1 MDIPLLPDIVIILG
15 LSVFIVLLFH
25 KLKLPSILGFL
36 ITGIL
41 IGPHGFGLVQLSHEV
56 ELLAEIGIIFLL
68 FVIGIEFSLSSLA
81 SIKKTVVWGGFMQV
95 GGTIGV
101 TALGAHWFGL
111 PLNEAIFLGFL
122 FSLSSTAIVLK
133 LLQERGEIAS
143 PHGRIAIGIL
153 IFQDIIVVPM
163 MLAVPIMAGETEDVW
178 GTVLWMVVK
187 VAGLVTFVILLARY
201 VVPTVLKLVVKTKSR
216 ELFILTVVVMCF
228 ATAWLTNSVGLSLA
242 LGAFFAGLIISES
255 DYSHQATANI
265 LPFREIFVSFFFVSI
280 GMLLDLGFFFDHII
294 LIHTLALGVVLMKMA
309 VVAIA
314 VLVLGYPVRTM
325 LIAMLTLFQVGEF
338 AFLLSATGMQYNML
352 SENVYQYFL
361 AVSIVTMG
369 ATPFLMMFSGKIADF
384 LIKAPLPKPV
394 RQRLNVL
401 AKRKMKEAV
410 TTEELRD
417 HLVIIG
423 YGINGQNV
431 AKAARQAK
439 IPHVIIELDPH
450 MIDLAKENSEQVLF
464 GDATDPEILHHV
476 HIERARVVVV
486 AISDPL
492 TTKKIVNVIRDF
504 SDTAYVI
511 VRTRYIR
518 EIEENLRIGADE
530 VIPEEF
536 ETSIEIFTSV
546 LKKYLV
552 PADEIQD
559 FIHSIRS
566 HNYDMLLS
574 ANPDRRF
581 SGTELHI
588 PSMEI
593 AALKVQQGDN
603 RVVGRTI
610 EDCALRTAYGI
621 TVLAIK
627 RGDRYITEVSP
638 SHDIQQ
644 DDVLYIFGSPKNI
657 AGLNKFLKM

>member
-1 MDIPLLPDIVIILG
+1 MEIPLLPDIVIILG
-15 LSVFIVLLFH
+15 LSVLIVLVFQR
-25 KLKLPSILGFL
+25 LKLPSILGFL
-36 ITGIL
+36 LTGIV
-41 IGPHGFGLVQLSHEV
+41 IGPHGFGLVKLSHEV
-56 ELLAEIGIIFLL
+56 ELMAEIGVIFLL

-81 SIKKTVVWGGFMQV
+81 SIKKTVIWGGLMQV
-95 GGTIGV
+95 GGTILI
-101 TALGAHWFGL
+101 TAIAAIALGMPVTQAV
-111 PLNEAIFLGFL
+111 FLGFL

-133 LLQERGEIAS
+133 LLQERGEIAT

-163 MLAVPIMAGETEDVW
+163 MLAVPIMAGVTENVLE
-178 GTVLWMVVK
+178 TVLWMLIK
-187 VAGLVTFVILLARY
+187 VAGLVTFVILLARF
-201 VVPTVLKLVVKTKSR
+201 VVPVILTQVVRAKSR
-216 ELFILTVVVMCF
+216 ELFVLTVVVMCF
-228 ATAWLTNSVGLSLA
+228 ATAWLTSSVGLSLA

-265 LPFREIFVSFFFVSI
+265 LPFRELFVSFFFVSI
-280 GMLLDLGFFFDHII
+280 GMLLNVRFFLEHII
-294 LIHTLALGVVLMKMA
+294 VIHLLALAVVLMKLG
-309 VVAIA
+309 VVAVAA
-314 VLVLGYPVRTM
+314 VVLGYPIRTV
-325 LIAMLTLFQVGEF
+325 LISALTLFQVGEF
-338 AFLLSATGMQYNML
+338 AFMLSATGMQYDML
-352 SENVYQYFL
+352 TEGVYQYFL
-361 AVSIVTMG
+361 AISIVTMG
-369 ATPFLMMFSGKIADF
+369 GTPFVMMYSARIADF
-384 LIKAPLPKPV
+384 LIRAPLPKPV
-394 RQRLNVL
+394 RQRLNGI
-401 AKRKMKEAV
+401 AKRKSVDIA
-410 TTEELRD
+410 TTDELRD
-417 HLVIIG
+417 HLIIIG

-431 AKAARQAK
+431 AKAARSAN
-439 IPHVIIELDPH
+439 IPHVIIELDPN
-450 MIDLAKENSEQVLF
+450 MIDLAKQNSEQVLF
-464 GDATDPEILHHV
+464 GDATDPEILHHI

-504 SDTAYVI
+504 SDTAYII

-518 EIEENLRIGADE
+518 EIQENLRIGADE

-603 RVVGRTI
+603 RVVGKTI
-610 EDCALRTAYGI
+610 KDSALRTEHGI

-627 RGDRYITEVSP
+627 RGERYITEVSP
-638 SHDIQQ
+638 EHDIQQ